1 MNNAIGLLELRSIAE
16 GIKTA
21 DVMVKAGDV
30 ELLFC
35 GTACPG
41 KFLVLVGG
49 QVGAVRSAING
60 GHQVAEEWLVD
71 EMLIPNVHRSVFSA
85 ISATSNVSNVKA
97 IGIIET
103 YSVASCILAADK
115 AAKSGNVDLIEVR
128 LAKGMGGKSFML
140 LSGEIGAVKAAVAA
154 GVEVIKDNGVLVS
167 QVVISGPDQAV
178 INHLI

>member
-30 ELLFC
+30 ELFFC

-49 QVGAVRSAING
+49 QVGAVKSALNG
-60 GHQVAEEWLVD
+60 GRQVAEEWLVD
-71 EMLIPNVHRSVFSA
+71 EMLIPNVHQSVFPA
-85 ISATSNVSNVKA
+85 ISATTNVSDAKA

-103 YSVASCILAADK
+103 YSVAASILAADK
-115 AAKSGNVDLIEVR
+115 AAKSGNVELIEVR
-128 LAKGMGGKSFML
+128 LAKGMGGKSFVL
-140 LSGEIGAVKAAVAA
+140 LAGEVGAVKAAVAA
-154 GVEVIKDNGVLVS
+154 GVEVVKDHGVIVS
-167 QVVISGPDQAV
+167 HVVISGPDKAV
-178 INHLI
+178 MNHLI